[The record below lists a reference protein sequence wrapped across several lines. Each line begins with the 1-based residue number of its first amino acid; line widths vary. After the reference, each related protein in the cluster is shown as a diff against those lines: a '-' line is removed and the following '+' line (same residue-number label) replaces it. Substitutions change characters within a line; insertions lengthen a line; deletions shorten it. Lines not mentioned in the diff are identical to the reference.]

1 MDMKQIIMVL
11 LGVELRTFARR
22 YLTTVLK
29 VVKAKVTSMCPSSL
43 KGVCVYSCNSYIHR
57 IKYKFNT

>member
-43 KGVCVYSCNSYIHR
+43 KVYVYIVATL
-57 IKYKFNT
+57 IFTK